1 MNLTLA
7 VGGKT
12 IFVEDEQG
20 DLCIPA
26 GEVQSDELYEA
37 TIYANTS
44 TMLNRDKHV
53 IFFTGAS
60 DVHIS
65 IKFVSALLQASRGAS
80 L

>member
-53 IFFTGAS
+53 ILFINPKDLNIAA
-60 DVHIS
+60 
-65 IKFVSALLQASRGAS
+65 KFVSA
-80 L
+80 